1 VTLAGLAVRNAF
13 FRNRTRSL
21 LTIAGVF
28 IAALAFVFIRT
39 VLDAWNS
46 SSEASAADRLVTR
59 NAISL
64 TQPLPL
70 SYRERIANV
79 PGVSRVTYSNW
90 FGGYYKDKRNFFANF
105 AVDASTAL
113 DVFQIRI
120 VAGSKE
126 AFIQDRNACIIGKK
140 IADKYGLKV
149 GDQLPMVSEI
159 YPGQDWKFKI
169 AAIMEAEDA
178 SVGNTMYFQWARLNE
193 GMPPARKDQVGIYTT
208 LVSSA
213 ADSPRISKAID
224 TLFANSDYETH
235 SETEKSFR
243 LTFVSGSSAIL
254 AALQAVS
261 LVILVIMA
269 LILGNTLAMGLRER
283 TSELGA
289 MRAIGFLP
297 IHVQQLAWI
306 EGASLGL
313 IGGLLGV
320 ALANPMLNGF
330 GKAMAEFGFLAGL
343 GFKPLTGAI
352 AVVLA
357 TAIGFVASAIPAWSA
372 ARMEVVSALRR
383 QE

>member
-1 VTLAGLAVRNAF
+1 MTLAGLAVKNAF

-79 PGVSRVTYSNW
+79 PGVSKVTYSNW

-113 DVFQIRI
+113 DVFEIRI
-120 VAGSKE
+120 VGGSKE

-149 GDQLPMVSEI
+149 GDMLPMVSEI

-193 GMPPARKDQVGIYTT
+193 GMPPARKDQVGLYTT
-208 LVSSA
+208 LVSNA
-213 ADSPRISKAID
+213 AESPRISKAID

-343 GFKPLTGAI
+343 GFKPLTGAL

-357 TAIGFVASAIPAWSA
+357 TAIGFIASAIPAWSA